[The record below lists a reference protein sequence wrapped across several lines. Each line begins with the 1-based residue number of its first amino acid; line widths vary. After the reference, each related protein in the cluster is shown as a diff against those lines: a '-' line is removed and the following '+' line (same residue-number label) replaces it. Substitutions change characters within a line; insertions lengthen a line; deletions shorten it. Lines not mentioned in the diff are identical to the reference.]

1 METLQ
6 RLHNRGSIS
15 TGYNVDNSTA
25 FDRTRTEYYT
35 RDVSSSGSRTT
46 GTISMWVKRGRGDLA
61 QYLFTFGNTDNDD
74 GRTFARFNADDTLTI
89 MGGNTTWR
97 QTSKVFRD
105 FAAWY
110 HIVVA
115 FDTTASGADNR
126 IKLYVNG
133 EHIIEFRTKNNPSQ
147 NGNLGLNFQKQVIG
161 YNSIDNGQ
169 PYDGNMCEIVIQ
181 DGVQSLPTEFAETSE
196 TGQWIPIDPSEVTFG
211 TNGAYLNFAD
221 SGTMGNDASG
231 GTDFTANNLNST
243 DLSEDTCTNNFAT
256 WDYNTGYL
264 QGDATAFTAGNLIR
278 QGGGSAYTACVGTIG
293 INPFSNTNKWYYE
306 LESSATINGSSNEIL
321 FGLISTTTMLAGSH
335 ANTHVFSGDS
345 GNFVRYASASLAGEG
360 ALQAGGI
367 VGILLECGTT
377 PVFKIYKNDSLV
389 WTKTHGSGG
398 VTFEDE
404 FYLPYVAAASTSL
417 EVIANFGNPVQEFAI
432 ASGNSDP
439 NGYGNFEFSTKS
451 GYAWCSKNL
460 AEHGG

>member
-1 METLQ
+1 MIDAGIGA
-6 RLHNRGSIS
+6 NSAS
-15 TGYNVDNSTA
+15 VTGYNVENSTA

-35 RDVSSSGSRTT
+35 RDVSSTGNRDV
-46 GTISMWVKRGRGDLA
+46 GTISMWIKRGRGDLA
-61 QYLFTFGNTDNDD
+61 QYLFTFGNTDNDN
-74 GRTFARFNADDTLTI
+74 GRTFARFQVDNTLWI
-89 MGGNTTWR
+89 GGGSTFWR
-97 QTSKVFRD
+97 KTSRVFRD
-105 FAAWY
+105 FSAWY
-110 HIVVA
+110 HIVIA
-115 FDTTASGADNR
+115 FDTTQSTANDR

-133 EHIIEFRTKNNPSQ
+133 VQETSFSATANPSQ
-147 NGNLGLNFQKQVIG
+147 NDDLGINFEKQVIG
-161 YNSIDNGQ
+161 YNSVDNGQ
-169 PYDGNMCEIVIQ
+169 PYDGNICEVVIQ
-181 DGVQSLPTEFAETSE
+181 DGVASAPTEFGEFDE
-196 TGQWIPIDPSEVTFG
+196 DTGIWIPIDPSGVTFG

-231 GTDFTANNLNST
+231 GTDFTGNNLNST

-264 QGDATAFTAGNLIR
+264 QGDATAFTGGNLIR

-293 INPFSNTNKWYYE
+293 INPFSNTNKWYFE
-306 LESSATINGSSNEIL
+306 IESSVTINGSSNEIL
-321 FGLISTTTMLAGSH
+321 FGLISTATMLAGSH
-335 ANTHVFSGDS
+335 ANTNVYSGDS
-345 GNFVRYASASLAGEG
+345 GNFVRYASQSLAGEG
-360 ALQAGGI
+360 TLQGGGI

-389 WTKTHGSGG
+389 WTKTHGSG

-404 FYLPYVAAASTSL
+404 FYFPYVAAASTSL
-417 EVIANFGNPVQEFAI
+417 EVIANFGNPIQEFAI